1 MLTLGNVAQ
10 ASHGYIAQYAK
21 ITNVY
26 IFNITHSLNM
36 LSDHALSQQLT
47 LSHYIPVCA
56 QGHCVPGSGIPVQVS
71 QN

>member
-36 LSDHALSQQLT
+36 LSDHALSQQLI
-47 LSHYIPVCA
+47 LLHRIPV
-56 QGHCVPGSGIPVQVS
+56 GKKSHSILELVQVS